1 MIQDPSVMFFFVF
14 LFFLEKIRVKNVKK
28 RKKKIQ
34 GLQAVPVQG
43 RHTIHKPRGE
53 MPLGKLQTT
62 RAKN

>member
-1 MIQDPSVMFFFVF
+1 MFFFVF

-43 RHTIHKPRGE
+43 RHTIHKP
-53 MPLGKLQTT
+53 LG
-62 RAKN
+62 